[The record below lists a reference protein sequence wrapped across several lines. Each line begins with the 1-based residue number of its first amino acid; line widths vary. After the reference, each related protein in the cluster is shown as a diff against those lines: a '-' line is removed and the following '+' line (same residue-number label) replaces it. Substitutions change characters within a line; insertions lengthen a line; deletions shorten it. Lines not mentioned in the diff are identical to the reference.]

1 MEFRFNLKK
10 SHVFAIIG
18 MIFFVGMVIAY
29 GSTQPPS
36 VMGHTTGELFIQ
48 GLGAQG
54 ISDQLFN
61 PVFGWMHQQVTAHD
75 ARLISLENPA
85 WTPITPI
92 NGGPLCWPNAGGQCN
107 PGITGT
113 SIPTS
118 QIPITAKEVLVYAW
132 VSRGSGGGGGGQFSF
147 DIYTQQGS
155 TKYIQKLRAYDNSN
169 SAWAVNSD
177 NFWLP
182 VTSDGQIYIQ
192 LPSTLNGNFNTGIE
206 FLGYR

>member
-1 MEFRFNLKK
+1 MEFRFNLRK

-18 MIFFVGMVIAY
+18 MIFFVGIVIAY
-29 GSTQPPS
+29 GTLQPS
-36 VMGHTTGELFIQ
+36 NMGHTDGEVEVTSVAGNPTLRTWAGNVQ
-48 GLGAQG
+48 TT
-54 ISDQLFN
+54 ISDHEN
-61 PVFGWMHQQVTAHD
+61 RID
-75 ARLISLENPA
+75 NLENPA
-85 WTPITPI
+85 WTPITPV

-155 TKYIQKLRAYDNSN
+155 TKYIQKLRAYDNN
-169 SAWAVNSD
+169 NNGAWAVNSD